1 MKYPSGEQARIG
13 DQITIGSWK
22 GTIVCSMDDDQYSV
36 DHPKTHWAYLGRGV
50 MVLTD
55 AAGLIHYKEPDH
67 EMVFVS
73 RAPAS

>member
-1 MKYPSGEQARIG
+1 
-13 DQITIGSWK
+13 
-22 GTIVCSMDDDQYSV
+22 MDDDQYSV

-73 RAPAS
+73 LAPAS